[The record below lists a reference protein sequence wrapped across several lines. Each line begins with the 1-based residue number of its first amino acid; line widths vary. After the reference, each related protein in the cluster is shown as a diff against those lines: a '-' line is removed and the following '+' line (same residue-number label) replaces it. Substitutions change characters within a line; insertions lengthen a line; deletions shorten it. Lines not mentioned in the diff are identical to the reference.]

1 MVLRV
6 RILLV
11 EDSLRVADTVS
22 AALRAL
28 GHSVVL
34 AGGIRAA
41 DAAFGA
47 QPFDLAIVDVG
58 LPDGCGLAWC
68 RSTRESGGDL
78 PLILLTARNG
88 VRDRVEGLDSG
99 ADDYLGKP
107 FSVDELAARVRAL
120 GRRGP
125 RWTESVRSF
134 GSLVVDRDRRVA
146 TVGDQRVPLT
156 AREFD
161 IVALVAWREGRVV
174 TRDDLLDSV
183 WGDANERTAASLD
196 VLLGRVRR
204 KLAERGI
211 QGALRTVRQV
221 GYAWALERSKH
232 V

>member
-1 MVLRV
+1 LRV

-11 EDSLRVADTVS
+11 EDSPRVADTVS
-22 AALRAL
+22 AALRAF
-28 GHSVVL
+28 GYSVVI
-34 AGGIRAA
+34 AGGVRAA
-41 DAAFGA
+41 DAAFGSQA
-47 QPFDLAIVDVG
+47 FDMAIVDVG

-68 RSTRESGGDL
+68 RSTRKSGSDL
-78 PLILLTARNG
+78 PMILLTARNG

-134 GSLVVDRDRRVA
+134 GPLVVDRDRRVA
-146 TVGDQRVPLT
+146 TVDDVRVPLT

-161 IVALVAWREGRVV
+161 IVALLAWREGRVV
-174 TRDDLLDSV
+174 SRDDLLDAV
-183 WGDANERTAASLD
+183 WGDANERTAASLE

-204 KLAERGI
+204 KFAERGI
-211 QGALRTVRQV
+211 RDALRTIRQV
-221 GYAWALERSKH
+221 GYAWALERSRR

>member
-78 PLILLTARNG
+78 PMILLTARNG

-221 GYAWALERSKH
+221 GYAWALERSKL